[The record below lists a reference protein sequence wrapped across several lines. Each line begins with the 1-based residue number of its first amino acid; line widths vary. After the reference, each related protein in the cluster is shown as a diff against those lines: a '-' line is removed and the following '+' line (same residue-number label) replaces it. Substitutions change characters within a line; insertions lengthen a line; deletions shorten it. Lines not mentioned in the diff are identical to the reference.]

1 MSENSEE
8 STQPINQSSVGK
20 PKKKRSVKKII
31 GYIVVGIVALF
42 VVSTFFVN
50 SATKAPLAVSNEFLN
65 NMQAGNSAGAY
76 ALFSSGAKQVVPVDQ
91 FDTVVGQ
98 VGPILNSSEKVT
110 GKKIDGETGKPASS
124 EITYEIK
131 GTDGKTYVVIV
142 NLTKENDNWKILSFD
157 SKVK

>member
-1 MSENSEE
+1 MSENSAE
-8 STQPINQSSVGK
+8 STQPINQSSAGK

-31 GYIVVGIVALF
+31 GYIVVGIVALLI
-42 VVSTFFVN
+42 VSTFFVN
-50 SATKAPLAVSNEFLN
+50 SATKAPLEVSNQFIN
-65 NMQAGNSAGAY
+65 SIQAGDAAAAY
-76 ALFSSGAKQVVPVDQ
+76 ALFSSDAKQVVPTDQ

-142 NLTKENDNWKILSFD
+142 NLTKENDSWKILNFD
-157 SKVK
+157 SKAK